1 MALHGAATGTSWPAP
16 SAQVSSLVVD
26 DVAEEEEDIEV
37 IYGDMDDM
45 DNMKDGKVS
54 RLGPFEPQFSV
65 S

>member
-1 MALHGAATGTSWPAP
+1 M
-16 SAQVSSLVVD
+16 VD